1 MRPRTLAGA
10 ACVVLG
16 AAIGLVALGLAF
28 KLTSDFGSAHY
39 DDAEKTDFFAYIAV
53 FLGLGLAAAARG
65 TVVASRRSRH
75 ALAAAV
81 AGSGA
86 AALSFCLV
94 GVVEAYR
101 SSGFELLHA
110 YAWLS
115 FARTPA
121 LAALAFAV
129 LGPPFERRTAL
140 AFAGVL
146 GLGAVVSAAV
156 GISRASSD
164 PLLSLATTVVV
175 LAAVA
180 AFSGE
185 RAGRR

>member
-1 MRPRTLAGA
+1 MRPL
-10 ACVVLG
+10 VNPSII
-16 AAIGLVALGLAF
+16 AIEG
-28 KLTSDFGSAHY
+28 
-39 DDAEKTDFFAYIAV
+39 
-53 FLGLGLAAAARG
+53 
-65 TVVASRRSRH
+65 
-75 ALAAAV
+75 
-81 AGSGA
+81 
-86 AALSFCLV
+86 
-94 GVVEAYR
+94 YR